1 MSLSDAMP
9 RLIEQI
15 TRQNPGTTQSG
26 DTVDVTVNNRRAKS
40 VELTGKSPI
49 VRNGAPVAE
58 RDWLVLVE
66 RGDGLFTSMIF
77 ICPAED
83 SQALR
88 QTYEQMLGSFRAN

>member
-1 MSLSDAMP
+1 MP

-15 TRQNPGTTQSG
+15 TQQNPGTTQAG
-26 DTVDVTVNNRRAKS
+26 NAVDINVGNRRAMS

-66 RGDGLFTSMIF
+66 RGDGVFTSMIF

-88 QTYEQMLGSFRAN
+88 QTYQQMLGSFRAN